1 MLPMPDEIMELIAA
15 KVPPQ
20 MKKQLEQIA
29 ESERRPMSMMTRML
43 LEEAIAARAKKAAKK
58 N

>member
-1 MLPMPDEIMELIAA
+1 MPDEIMELIAA